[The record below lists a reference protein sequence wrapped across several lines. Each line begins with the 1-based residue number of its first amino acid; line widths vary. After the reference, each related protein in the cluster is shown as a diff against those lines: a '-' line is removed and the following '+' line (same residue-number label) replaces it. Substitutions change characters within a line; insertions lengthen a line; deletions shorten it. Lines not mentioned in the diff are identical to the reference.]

1 VSGRSWAILASVT
14 ASLVVA
20 AMSVVDGHVVTGALA
35 VAAAALYVLVVVQRE
50 RHS

>member
-1 VSGRSWAILASVT
+1 VAASAI
-14 ASLVVA
+14 VA

-35 VAAAALYVLVVVQRE
+35 VAAAALYVIIVVQRE